1 MAEILN
7 KENLSPNRQSVS
19 PSKTIG
25 SSPVKVS
32 RKGRS
37 KSIGPTEGILEQQKP
52 TASPNKNR
60 RKSSFA
66 PAPKSILPSK
76 EDEAKRREARRK
88 SLANRRVSFAPE
100 ATLHTWDVIEYMREA
115 TTSSTSSGDSRRTS
129 RSDAD
134 DQTSDP
140 VDVPSTPDANAS
152 PARKKR
158 RRSSAIPPLNF
169 NDPDEDFSSSP
180 VSGSSPI
187 GDSGEESD
195 GMDEV
200 EDDEDDDSSAMSL
213 VSAENTADL
222 TAQSDMS
229 SGTSDSSARLDA
241 ALRQAS
247 ELAGTRGIEYDEYGY
262 NSDQGGEDEEEEQEE
277 EPLSIARQQVML
289 TPLAKNLIAFQDQEN
304 VNPFSPAFRA
314 VSGRPS
320 TIAEE
325 EEDDNDLSMDMTRAV
340 GGIVGFKQPEMST
353 DDATMDFT
361 QVAGKIYQPSPFKNA
376 LKRRRSTAETGSPMP
391 AGADSQ
397 QSEMGRPSKRRR
409 SSADRSS
416 MGDGTMDFTAAF
428 GAIDGP
434 GNNKD
439 MTMEFTTAIGN
450 IIRSQSPIKV
460 SRRQSVRRRRSSAQ
474 SVMSNDQTMDFTMAV
489 GAIQQNQESPL
500 KSVSQIA
507 EEDESEE
514 MNGDSNE
521 DISMEM
527 TAALGNV
534 MEEVQVPPRP
544 TTPSHLSSPLRED
557 PPTTPKDQG
566 RFKEAGDLSAK
577 KKLTPVFMKEAGV
590 SPLPSSVSVRKSPA
604 SAQKMTPVG
613 RASLSPTR
621 TLMALPAPKSPAV
634 RTPSASPQRSLY
646 PELPEAKSV
655 LTPTP
660 SPSKKAASVH
670 ATPRTPNTP
679 VTPERKS
686 SPIKKLESPF
696 KHARDTSIKPE
707 QPVSPARASPQR
719 TQTNMLDSIR
729 AMSTPRKD
737 NNATPLTR
745 LKEMTPKKTPLSK
758 ARTPRA
764 VTTPRVQFTAPSPS
778 PSAQLNAEFLQSL
791 STSQHAQQKVT
802 LNAFL
807 NAAGIKFMDLT
818 ASKRRYTAAPTPSKR
833 AQFSATE
840 HTRGQDEA
848 SAFVEAVVA
857 SACTVPELDLYAH
870 ACRELKRY
878 MAEGRTVLKQLEKDV
893 EAEAPAFMAAYLGTG
908 KEGRAKMDTVLGDM
922 KTKAR
927 MGSKEVWYGWRKEL
941 LGGLEGGLREVER
954 GLEGDEKELA
964 KREEAVNGLSEREE
978 RREQLEREVA
988 ALKEVVER
996 EREEDPEALEEARQ
1010 QLLEVDAAV
1019 SEQRALLEQ
1028 LQQELEEQE
1037 RLAELYVD
1045 SKTEAQSAIEEANRV
1060 KEACRGISVE
1070 EVAAYQASVA
1080 SLEAATNWRISTA
1093 TGSSL
1098 TLNYRNDLQLF
1109 FSPTS
1114 FGTAPTTPS
1123 RRKSRSPRKLTNAPI
1138 SLTYIADSQAK
1149 PSPLTTEKRF
1159 FLQMMRAHL
1168 QMVDQ
1173 SATSVKSL
1181 LNFVA
1186 QGWEIAISA
1195 SETIRRLKLQHP
1207 VDVKILSD
1215 EALGVDVSMLL
1226 PDVQTKVT
1234 LSFEIGASIIDG
1246 EKGIVLET
1254 AVETKGRV
1262 VYGEQYKEGKMG
1274 EFLGQRT
1281 GRVLQ
1286 GAEKAVA
1293 ELKVRLEKT
1302 GRKG

>member
-1 MAEILN
+1 
-7 KENLSPNRQSVS
+7 
-19 PSKTIG
+19 
-25 SSPVKVS
+25 
-32 RKGRS
+32 
-37 KSIGPTEGILEQQKP
+37 
-52 TASPNKNR
+52 
-60 RKSSFA
+60 
-66 PAPKSILPSK
+66 
-76 EDEAKRREARRK
+76 
-88 SLANRRVSFAPE
+88 
-100 ATLHTWDVIEYMREA
+100 MREA

-134 DQTSDP
+134 DQTSDS

-152 PARKKR
+152 PAQKKR

-262 NSDQGGEDEEEEQEE
+262 NSDQGGGDEEEEQEE
-277 EPLSIARQQVML
+277 EPISIAQQQGML

-361 QVAGKIYQPSPFKNA
+361 QVAGKIYQPSPLKGA

-489 GAIQQNQESPL
+489 GAIKQNQESPL

-514 MNGDSNE
+514 TNGDSNE

-577 KKLTPVFMKEAGV
+577 KKLTPVFMWEAGV

-621 TLMALPAPKSPAV
+621 TPMALPAPKSPAV

-707 QPVSPARASPQR
+707 QLVSPAQPSPQR

-737 NNATPLTR
+737 NNATPLKR

-764 VTTPRVQFTAPSPS
+764 ATTPRVQFTAPSPS

-818 ASKRRYTAAPTPSKR
+818 ASKRRYTAAPTPSKP
-833 AQFSATE
+833 AQFSAAEDTQ
-840 HTRGQDEA
+840 GQDEA

-857 SACTVPELDLYAH
+857 GACTVPELDLYAH

-908 KEGRAKMDTVLGDM
+908 KEGRTKMDTVLGDM

-941 LGGLEGGLREVER
+941 LGVLEGGLREVER
-954 GLEGDEKELA
+954 GLECDEKELA
-964 KREEAVNGLSEREE
+964 KREETVSGLAEREE
-978 RREQLEREVA
+978 RRAELGREVA
-988 ALKEVVER
+988 ALEEVVER

-1019 SEQRALLEQ
+1019 SEQRTLLEQ

-1070 EVAAYQASVA
+1070 EVAAYQGACFPSSKQTLTPNTNHSTASVA

-1114 FGTAPTTPS
+1114 FGNAPTTPS
-1123 RRKSRSPRKLTNAPI
+1123 RRKSRTPRKLTNAPI

-1195 SETIRRLKLQHP
+1195 SETVRRLKLQYP

-1215 EALGVDVSMLL
+1215 ETLGVEVSMLL
-1226 PDVQTKVT
+1226 PDVQTKVA
-1234 LSFEIGASIIDG
+1234 LSFEIGASIGDG
-1246 EKGIVLET
+1246 EKGMVLET

-1281 GRVLQ
+1281 GRALQ
-1286 GAEKAVA
+1286 GSEKAVA